1 MYEPKLYLGQEFA
14 EEPPNFK
21 DVQQRLEAAM
31 TAIDLYGGPHK
42 VTVEDQDKA
51 RELAALNTIPKRS
64 EALHNSAV
72 VIHLKAILSEY
83 DQEVVHDKAKL
94 RNYIT
99 NKLLEEST
107 NEDAKIRLQALSL
120 LGKISDVGLFTEKT
134 EITHRN
140 MSTEELERRLQE
152 KLEKVI
158 NHEPIAAKPLGEDDD
173 E

>member
-21 DVQQRLEAAM
+21 DVQQRLDAAM
-31 TAIDLYGGPHK
+31 TAIELYGGPHK

-51 RELAALNTIPKRS
+51 RELAARDTIPKKIDV
-64 EALHNSAV
+64 LHSSGV

-83 DQEVVHDKAKL
+83 DQEVVYDKAKL

-99 NKLLEEST
+99 NKLIEEST
-107 NEDAKIRLQALSL
+107 NEDARIRLAALTQ

-134 EITHRN
+134 EITHKNR
-140 MSTEELERRLQE
+140 STEELERLLQE

-158 NHEPIAAKPLGEDDD
+158 NHEPIQAQPKRKDD